1 MLNSA
6 ENMTGAPER
15 CTYQY
20 DFDTVPEFVRRRPYF
35 ALAHLTWSTIGA
47 RADVRLPS
55 QQIDFC
61 QKLTRWGESG
71 VLGFLSH
78 LTARP
83 TAQLLVQSITTE
95 SRQQMAFRQLAG
107 LFPMP
112 VYFEV
117 GIPQAFAWT
126 LLQPYIK
133 SCPAENSPLK
143 WQIFPALTV
152 VNGPSGIDEA
162 FQRLPYPEGGSALS
176 HNRTALSYPGRE
188 VELKWDSPGQLS
200 GPYNQTAAVGAQVM
214 VNGTET
220 PVSSGDSL

>member
-6 ENMTGAPER
+6 ENTTGAPER

-20 DFDTVPEFVRRRPYF
+20 DFETVPQF
-35 ALAHLTWSTIGA
+35 
-47 RADVRLPS
+47 
-55 QQIDFC
+55 IDFC
-61 QKLTRWGESG
+61 QRLTRWGESG

-112 VYFEV
+112 VYFEA
-117 GIPQAFAWT
+117 GIPQTFAWT

-133 SCPAENSPLK
+133 SCPASNSPLK

-162 FQRLPYPEGGSALS
+162 FQRLPYPEGGSALT
-176 HNRTALSYPGRE
+176 HNRTRLSYPGRE
-188 VELKWDSPGQLS
+188 VELAWDGPGQVS
-200 GPYNQTAAVGAQVM
+200 GPYNQTAAVGAEVM

-220 PVSSGDSL
+220 PVSRSVECSAPTCC